1 VDAGELEALEPFG
14 SIEVAFSVLMMTA
27 GISYRRI

>member
-14 SIEVAFSVLMMTA
+14 SIEVAFSVLMMKA
-27 GISYRRI
+27 GISYKRI